1 MFVVR
6 HYYRSQDRELSLN
19 GNLEKKLVASCRS
32 GDKSAYTGLVKAYS
46 GRVFGI
52 CLGML
57 GNSHD
62 AEDVAQEALLKG
74 LANIKELRDDE
85 QFGAWLGRIAKNLC
99 IDFIRRQRPTKNY
112 IVEPTTDGQ
121 SSTKECSELKG
132 ALAKLPQDSRLALML
147 YYFDGR
153 STKNI
158 AETFETSE
166 AAVQTRISRARKQL
180 REILDTEGDE

>member
-1 MFVVR
+1 MFVIR
-6 HYYRSQDRELSLN
+6 HYYGSRNWELLLN
-19 GNLEKKLVASCRS
+19 GHLEKKLVASCRS

-74 LANIKELRDDE
+74 LLYIKELRDDE
-85 QFGAWLGRIAKNLC
+85 QFGVWLSRIAKNLC
-99 IDFIRRQRPTKNY
+99 IDFIRRQKFKRNAF
-112 IVEPTTDGQ
+112 VDRAEAGRN
-121 SSTKECSELKG
+121 SSKEYPELQG
-132 ALAKLPQDSRLALML
+132 ALAKLPEDSRLALML

-180 REILDTEGDE
+180 REILDAEGGE

>member
-1 MFVVR
+1 
-6 HYYRSQDRELSLN
+6 LN
-19 GNLEKKLVASCRS
+19 GRLEKKMVASCRN

-62 AEDVAQEALLKG
+62 AEDVAQQALLKG
-74 LANIKELRDDE
+74 FTDISQLRHGE
-85 QFGAWLGRIAKNLC
+85 RFGAWIGRIAKNLC
-99 IDFIRRQRPTKNY
+99 IDFIRRQKFKRNAF
-112 IVEPTTDGQ
+112 VDRAEAGRN
-121 SSTKECSELKG
+121 SSKEYPELGG
-132 ALAKLPQDSRLALML
+132 ALAKLPQDSRLVLML

-158 AETFETSE
+158 AETFGTSE

-180 REILDTEGDE
+180 REILDTEGNE

>member
-1 MFVVR
+1 M
-6 HYYRSQDRELSLN
+6 N
-19 GNLEKKLVASCRS
+19 GHLEKKLVASCRN

-62 AEDVAQEALLKG
+62 AEDVAQETLLTG
-74 LANIKELRDDE
+74 FTNIKQLRDDE

-99 IDFIRRQRPTKNY
+99 IDFIRRQKFKRNAF
-112 IVEPTTDGQ
+112 VNGAEAGQ
-121 SSTKECSELKG
+121 SSSKEYPELEG
-132 ALAKLPQDSRLALML
+132 ALAKLPEDSRLALML

-153 STKNI
+153 STRNI